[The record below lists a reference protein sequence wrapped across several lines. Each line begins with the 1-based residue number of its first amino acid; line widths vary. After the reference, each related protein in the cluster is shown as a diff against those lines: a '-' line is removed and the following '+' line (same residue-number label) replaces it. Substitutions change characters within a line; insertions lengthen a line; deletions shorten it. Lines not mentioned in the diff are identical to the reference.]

1 MPERLDGS
9 RLIAAL
15 GAVILLV
22 SLFLNWFKPELTAW
36 TVFEFVD
43 LLLAALAVATLLGVF
58 AQAVPSAGMKVPSW
72 AASPW
77 IGLIALLLVVVTLV
91 NHPPAAVGRDLDTGV
106 WVGLAGAILM
116 ALGGLLGFGRVSLV
130 ITRSERR
137 YRRPPPTAP
146 VDQERPPTESLGYE
160 ERPGAFPETELL
172 DEDDR

>member
-1 MPERLDGS
+1 
-9 RLIAAL
+9 
-15 GAVILLV
+15 
-22 SLFLNWFKPELTAW
+22 
-36 TVFEFVD
+36 VD
-43 LLLAALAVATLLGVF
+43 LLLAALAAATLLGVF

-116 ALGGLLGFGRVSLV
+116 AIGGMLGFGRVSLV
-130 ITRSERR
+130 ITRRERR
-137 YRRPPPTAP
+137 YRRPPPTGP
-146 VDQERPPTESLGYE
+146 VDQEHPPTESLGYE
-160 ERPGAFPETELL
+160 ERPGAFPETDIL